1 MLIYSPELKKVLAFF
16 CIPLCVST
24 RDIFSSPFGIVYLDA
39 HTYRFVFKFLK
50 SFFRRLLSGEG
61 FAVYRTQIRFAS
73 LFRIFF
79 FSIRSA
85 FLRPTKKSVG
95 HSLCGRLV
103 FARFR
108 SSEVAHY
115 EDHFCTCQDFVIKKI
130 SSFFSCS
137 VKELFFNTSESVPA
151 NEYCCD
157 LNRGNAL
164 ALRHQNY

>member
-50 SFFRRLLSGEG
+50 SFFSSPFKRR
-61 FAVYRTQIRFAS
+61 RICS
-73 LFRIFF
+73 LQNSNPFCKSFSNFFF

-85 FLRPTKKSVG
+85 FQRPTKKSVG

-115 EDHFCTCQDFVIKKI
+115 EDHFCACQDFVIKKFLL
-130 SSFFSCS
+130 SFLAQPRSFCCASKSIPAHDNCR
-137 VKELFFNTSESVPA
+137 ELNG
-151 NEYCCD
+151 
-157 LNRGNAL
+157 GNAL
-164 ALRHQNY
+164 ALRHQKY